1 MGNGVW
7 ENQAHD
13 GADWVVTAVVA
24 LAGPGE
30 SRWAFALAWLA
41 QPVAEAVM
49 ADVTGKRAENDQL
62 YTIQFSQRRQAV
74 LEGWWSPEHTGE
86 V

>member
-1 MGNGVW
+1 M
-7 ENQAHD
+7 
-13 GADWVVTAVVA
+13 A

-30 SRWAFALAWLA
+30 SHWASALAWLA

-49 ADVTGKRAENDQL
+49 ADVAGKGAENDQL
-62 YTIQFSQRRQAV
+62 YSIQFSQRRQAV
-74 LEGWWSPEHTGE
+74 LEGWWSLEHKGE